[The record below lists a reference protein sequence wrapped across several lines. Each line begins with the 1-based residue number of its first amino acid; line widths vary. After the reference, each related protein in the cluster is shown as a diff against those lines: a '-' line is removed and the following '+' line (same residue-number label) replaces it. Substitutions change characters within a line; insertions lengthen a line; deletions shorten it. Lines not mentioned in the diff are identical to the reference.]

1 MARRPGRSRNPWWVL
16 AVVVLAGGL
25 LGSVI
30 AEAVVGYPVLGFL
43 AREVRAGI
51 DPPFTLDLRIVNV
64 TFGGIVRLNLAMLV
78 GVVVAVWIYRLL

>member
-1 MARRPGRSRNPWWVL
+1 MARRAGRNPWVVL
-16 AVVVLAGGL
+16 VVVVVLGGL

-51 DPPFTLDLRIVNV
+51 DPPVTLDLRIISV
-64 TFGGIVRLNLAMLV
+64 TLGGIIRLNLAMVL
-78 GVVVAVWIYRLL
+78 GVIIAVWIYRLL

>member
-1 MARRPGRSRNPWWVL
+1 MARRVRNPWWVL
-16 AVVVLAGGL
+16 IVVILSGGL

-51 DPPFTLDLRIVNV
+51 DPPLTLDLRIISLTLGVL
-64 TFGGIVRLNLAMLV
+64 IRLSLAMVL
-78 GVVVAVWIYRLL
+78 GVIMALWIYRLL

>member
-1 MARRPGRSRNPWWVL
+1 VARRAGRNPWYVL
-16 AVVVLAGGL
+16 LVIVLLGGL

-51 DPPFTLDLRIVNV
+51 DPPITLDLRIVSV
-64 TFGGIVRLNLAMLV
+64 TLGGILRLNLAMVL
-78 GVVVAVWIYRLL
+78 GVIVAIWIYRLL

>member
-1 MARRPGRSRNPWWVL
+1 VL
-16 AVVVLAGGL
+16 LAIILLGGL

-43 AREVRAGI
+43 AREVRAGL
-51 DPPFTLDLRIVNV
+51 DPPVTLDLRITSITLGLVL
-64 TFGGIVRLNLAMLV
+64 RLNAAMIL